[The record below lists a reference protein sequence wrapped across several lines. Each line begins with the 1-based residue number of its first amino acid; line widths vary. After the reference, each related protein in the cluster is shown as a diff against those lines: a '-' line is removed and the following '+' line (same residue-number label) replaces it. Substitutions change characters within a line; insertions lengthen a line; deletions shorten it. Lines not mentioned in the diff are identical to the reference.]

1 MNPYRIIGD
10 QDTCLGFRFAGVPG
24 DTVTSREEAL
34 PAFQEALKDKS
45 LQILIL
51 TEQVADWLD
60 AEVTAHKLAVSR
72 PYIATIQD
80 IWGKVGRQ
88 RSLEQLIYEAVGVK
102 ILEQK

>member
-24 DTVTSREEAL
+24 DTVASREEAL
-34 PAFQEALKDKS
+34 PAFQAALKDQA

-51 TEQVADWLD
+51 TEQVADWL
-60 AEVTAHKLAVSR
+60 APEVTSHKLSVSR

-80 IWGKVGRQ
+80 IWGKVGKQ
-88 RSLEQLIYEAVGVK
+88 RSLEQLIFEAVGVK

>member
-1 MNPYRIIGD
+1 M
-10 QDTCLGFRFAGVPG
+10 A
-24 DTVTSREEAL
+24 E
-34 PAFQEALKDKS
+34 
-45 LQILIL
+45 
-51 TEQVADWLD
+51 WLD
-60 AEVTAHKLAVSR
+60 AEVTAHKLSVSR